1 MTVEDTDTNSQL
13 GDYFTGNILVYH
25 ADYERM
31 PVITK
36 VTMQ

>member
-1 MTVEDTDTNSQL
+1 MTVEDTDTNAQL
-13 GDYFTGNILVYH
+13 GDYFTETILVHH